1 MVHDFILKFN
11 FSIVEMQNNKLQESL
26 RHFDDALKILD
37 MFGNAE
43 ILISQQPIATHR
55 LNIYVNKALIYQ
67 VLLNFNESL
76 KYINLALKIAV
87 NNEKL
92 LEIKKENEK
101 KIQQ

>member
-1 MVHDFILKFN
+1 
-11 FSIVEMQNNKLQESL
+11 
-26 RHFDDALKILD
+26 
-37 MFGNAE
+37 
-43 ILISQQPIATHR
+43 
-55 LNIYVNKALIYQ
+55 

-87 NNEKL
+87 NNEEL

>member
-1 MVHDFILKFN
+1 
-11 FSIVEMQNNKLQESL
+11 
-26 RHFDDALKILD
+26 
-37 MFGNAE
+37 
-43 ILISQQPIATHR
+43 
-55 LNIYVNKALIYQ
+55 
-67 VLLNFNESL
+67 VLLNFSESL